1 FGYRIARQ
9 FGLRIEETRAGL
21 VPLTLP
27 AEIQKQL
34 VSLSGVSIDALVT
47 CPQSPSP
54 PSFRENILITHR
66 GLSGPAILQVSNYWR
81 PGESIS
87 INLLPDEDVLEI
99 ISAARIIESD
109 SATGSAQGATEGAT
123 KTAGPSS

>member
-1 FGYRIARQ
+1 
-9 FGLRIEETRAGL
+9 GL

-27 AEIQKQL
+27 AQILKAL
-34 VSLSGVSIDALVT
+34 AALSGVSIDALVT
-47 CPQSPSP
+47 CTES

-87 INLLPDEDVLEI
+87 INLLPDEDVIEI
-99 ISAARIIESD
+99 ISAARIMEGD
-109 SATGSAQGATEGAT
+109 SSTGSAPNSAPGATE
-123 KTAGPSS
+123 